1 MRTISPLRYPGGKSC
16 LYPLLTRILSTNG
29 LERGHYA
36 EPYAGG
42 AGLALSLLVNGH
54 VSDIHINDLDPAIWS
69 IWHSII
75 FDTDSFLDL
84 MNKTPISIQSWR
96 EQKVIYQ
103 NCDASDPLSLGFA
116 AFFLNRTNRSGIIGS
131 GGVLGGFNQVGKY
144 LIDCRFN
151 KSGLSKRI
159 SRIAKYRDLIHLSK
173 LDAVDFMKH
182 CRKSLPKNSLLCVDP
197 PYFAKGAS
205 LYANSYKPSDHSLV
219 ASEILKLDCAK
230 SSDRRLKY
238 IVTYDNIEQIRELYL
253 SRKQYTFNLNYSA
266 QVKRIGTELLIASK
280 DIIIPTDVVK
290 HELKAVA

>member
-16 LYPLLTRILSTNG
+16 LYPLLTRILSTNN

-42 AGLALSLLVNGH
+42 AGLALALLVNGH

-69 IWHSII
+69 IWNSII
-75 FDTDSFLDL
+75 FETEAFLDL
-84 MNKTPISIQSWR
+84 MQKTPITVDTWR
-96 EQKVIYQ
+96 EQKSIYQ
-103 NCDASDPLSLGFA
+103 DCDVKNSLALGFA

-131 GGVLGGFNQVGKY
+131 GGVLGGFNQIGNY

-151 KSGLSKRI
+151 KVGLSKRI
-159 SRIAKYRDLIHLSK
+159 SRIAKYRDLIHLSN
-173 LDAVDFMKH
+173 LDAVEFMKH
-182 CRKSLPKNSLLCVDP
+182 CKETLPANSLLCIDP

-205 LYANSYKPSDHSLV
+205 LYANSYQPSDHDFV
-219 ASEILKLDCAK
+219 ASEILKLD
-230 SSDRRLKY
+230 SSNLINCRMKY
-238 IVTYDNIEQIRELYL
+238 IVTYDNVEQIKTLYR

-266 QVKRIGTELLIASK
+266 QVKRIGTELLVASK
-280 DIIIPTDVVK
+280 GITIPTNVRS